1 MLNRIRTTES
11 SFIKTKL
18 AIKEDDLL
26 AKTKETVNDNI
37 RISNHRF
44 RRRKVK
50 ISMHCVDLHYMNVQ
64 CCYALWSTRT
74 SLQHKSIFYFDFL
87 VCLKL
92 IIQVHT
98 EFRIELDTLNCDSY

>member
-44 RRRKVK
+44 RRRKGK
-50 ISMHCVDLHYMNVQ
+50 ISMHCVDLHECFNVVMLYGQ
-64 CCYALWSTRT
+64 HTLLVSTKVFFI
-74 SLQHKSIFYFDFL
+74 LIF
-87 VCLKL
+87 
-92 IIQVHT
+92 
-98 EFRIELDTLNCDSY
+98 